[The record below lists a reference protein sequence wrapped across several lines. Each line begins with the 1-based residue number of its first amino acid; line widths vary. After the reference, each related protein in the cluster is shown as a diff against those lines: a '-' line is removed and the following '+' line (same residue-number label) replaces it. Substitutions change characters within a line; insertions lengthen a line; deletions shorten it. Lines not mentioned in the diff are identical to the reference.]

1 MDFGPTLLTHAKADA
16 RTTRRNS
23 SGNRQKGK
31 KCLILGHFHQQQKNR
46 SILLSKARFPGATSK
61 AALHCRFGKKYSAIS
76 RYELRIF
83 G

>member
-31 KCLILGHFHQQQKNR
+31 KMLNFGPFSPTTKESVHSFIKSTISWRYQQG
-46 SILLSKARFPGATSK
+46 ST
-61 AALHCRFGKKYSAIS
+61 AL
-76 RYELRIF
+76 
-83 G
+83 